1 MSQLLAQ
8 LPGLVAQVPGLPAAG
23 SLVIPLVDN
32 PKADFSDTPWWLSL
46 IKALLI
52 FVYLL
57 ISTLLVIW
65 FERRVIGRM
74 QQRPGPNRAGPFGLL
89 QTLADGLKSMLKED
103 VTPAAADKIIFT
115 LAPLITATMA
125 FVSFAIIPMGNKA
138 SMFGH
143 MTPLQLTDFP
153 IAVLLVL
160 AVGSVGV
167 YGIVLA
173 GWSSGSTYPLLGGL
187 RSTAQVISYE
197 IAMGLSLVAVFIY
210 SGSMST
216 SQIVSG
222 QSSLW
227 YMIPAFFSFAV
238 YLVTMVGET
247 NRLPFDLAEG
257 EGELTGG
264 FHTEYGSMR
273 FAMFF
278 LGEYINMFTVAA
290 LATTVFLGGW
300 QAPPL
305 VSLINNNM
313 FSGGW
318 WGIFWFT
325 AKLWTFMFFFV
336 WLRGSLPRVRYD
348 QFMRFGW
355 KFLIPITLL
364 WVVAV
369 AFIRGSQ
376 NGWFGGGQVTVPGVN
391 RVIPTATLFAV
402 GVIAVVALA
411 VSWVWDNRRAD
422 EEARAVTN
430 RVPTEI
436 DPFAGGYPVPPLPGQ
451 TLREP
456 IRASAAAIYTRDGR
470 EPDAVPVGVPAGVG
484 AGSATVTGSVTGTA
498 SGAGST
504 ATITTPKE
512 DGRG

>member
-1 MSQLLAQ
+1 MSLVHAAYEITLA
-8 LPGLVAQVPGLPAAG
+8 GAALPAA
-23 SLVIPLVDN
+23 DN
-32 PKADFSDTPWWLSL
+32 PSADFSDTPLWLSL
-46 IKALLI
+46 IKAVLV

-74 QQRPGPNRAGPFGLL
+74 QQRPGPNRNGPFGLL

-103 VTPAAADKIIFT
+103 ITPANADKIVYRI
-115 LAPLITATMA
+115 APILTATMA
-125 FVSFAIIPMGNKA
+125 FVAFSIIPLGGEV

-143 MTPLQLTDFP
+143 TTPLQITDVP
-153 IAVLLVL
+153 VAVLLVL
-160 AVGSVGV
+160 AVASVGV

-187 RSTAQVISYE
+187 RSTAQIISYE
-197 IAMGLSLVAVFIY
+197 IAMGLSLVAIFLY

-216 SQIVSG
+216 SQIVSA

-227 YMIPAFFSFAV
+227 YILPAFFSFAV

-264 FHTEYGSMR
+264 FHTEYSAMS

-278 LGEYINMFTVAA
+278 LGEYINMFSVSA
-290 LATTVFLGGW
+290 LATTLFLGGPA
-300 QAPPL
+300 APPGIAAIGDGAL
-305 VSLINNNM
+305 D
-313 FSGGW
+313 GGW
-318 WGIFWFT
+318 WGLLWFT
-325 AKLWTFMFFFV
+325 IKLWIFMFFFV

-355 KFLIPITLL
+355 KFLIPITLT

-369 AFIRGSQ
+369 AFIRGAQLGFLGESRMTIA
-376 NGWFGGGQVTVPGVN
+376 GRELSV
-391 RVIPTATLFAV
+391 ATLVIV
-402 GVIAVVALA
+402 GVVAVIALA
-411 VSWVWDNRRAD
+411 VAWVWDGKR
-422 EEARAVTN
+422 EARIAAAEVA
-430 RVPTEI
+430 PPDEI

-451 TLREP
+451 RLREP
-456 IRASAAAIYTRDGR
+456 SLALGAHRAD
-470 EPDAVPVGVPAGVG
+470 
-484 AGSATVTGSVTGTA
+484 TVTDP
-498 SGAGST
+498 GAGST
-504 ATITTPKE
+504 SESTPASTSATVSTATTKE
-512 DGRG
+512 DTRG